1 MATHYTF
8 PSVQGPKGKPG
19 RAGHD
24 AFRGAKV
31 PVRQRQI
38 HLKLL
43 VSAMQTIPA
52 FQVARCSNFVAF
64 SKASDFEIKRSVR
77 MWHLLCILV
86 E

>member
-1 MATHYTF
+1 MAMHYTF

-31 PVRQRQI
+31 RQRQI

-43 VSAMQTIPA
+43 ISAIQTIPA

-64 SKASDFEIKRSVR
+64 SEASDFEIKRCQNVAFVVHS
-77 MWHLLCILV
+77 C
-86 E
+86 